1 MQWPT
6 IEAIDALEKE
16 FRVNVVSATQA
27 AIWDGLRLAGIP
39 DKIEGFGRLF
49 SEF

>member
-6 IEAIDALEKE
+6 IEAIDTLEKE
-16 FRVNVVSATQA
+16 FNVNVVSATQS
-27 AIWDGLRLAGIP
+27 AIWDGLRLVGVT
-39 DKIEGFGRLF
+39 DKIEGYGRLF